1 MSVQGIPVGGLQTV
15 EQSVATNTVTFHAGQ
30 NGLAI
35 AMALLSTHADWASV
49 VKEQRSR
56 AVPPSRSGHVFGTLT
71 HTVATH
77 TDEATTA
84 PESYVRDE
92 LGERNPVSVQ
102 TGGSTVNSASWRIL
116 ARLPQSNAV
125 AYTTFK
131 DDQTKII
138 H

>member
-1 MSVQGIPVGGLQTV
+1 M
-15 EQSVATNTVTFHAGQ
+15 
-30 NGLAI
+30 
-35 AMALLSTHADWASV
+35 
-49 VKEQRSR
+49 
-56 AVPPSRSGHVFGTLT
+56 
-71 HTVATH
+71 
-77 TDEATTA
+77 
-84 PESYVRDE
+84 RDE

-116 ARLPQSNAV
+116 TRLPQSNEV